1 MILEVFDSTR
11 VVEGLGEERFFMP
24 GKKLGEIRITDV
36 YPDKSEAVIT
46 TGDRDIQTG
55 SVVKIK

>member
-1 MILEVFDSTR
+1 
-11 VVEGLGEERFFMP
+11 MP